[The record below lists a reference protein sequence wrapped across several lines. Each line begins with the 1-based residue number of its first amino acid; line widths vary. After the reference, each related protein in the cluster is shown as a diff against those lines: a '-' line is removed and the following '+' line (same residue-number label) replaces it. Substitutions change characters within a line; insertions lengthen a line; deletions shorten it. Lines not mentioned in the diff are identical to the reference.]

1 MKTLN
6 NSIYNLANLARRE
19 NPGSRPGWRQ
29 VVVLATL
36 FVLLLVTLA
45 QPALSSAQAPWPPP
59 VGGTTTSINDG
70 PGDQRDTHIHGTL
83 VAYYSVVGGTSEVR
97 FHDLLTGADVAIP
110 TGSALDFLP
119 DIYGST
125 IVYTHVTS
133 NKFAIYAFD
142 TATASQSP
150 VELDPQSTSLRER
163 PAIGGQTVAWI
174 DYGLDNDNYHSEIVV
189 YDLAT
194 SSATRLTDDD
204 YYNRDPDVSPD
215 GSTVVWTRCES
226 YSNAT
231 GWGGCRI
238 WQATRSDSD
247 GWSFAGA
254 VQVSGDQESVT
265 PVLNDQFI
273 AYQGIDANG
282 ESDIYWRLRDS
293 SVEHRI
299 SLAGRQGNPA
309 ISGGVL
315 VFESL
320 NAGAPTPSSDI
331 LLYDLAAGSLYTV
344 ADTPA
349 LEFESDV
356 AVGPDG
362 LVRVV
367 WTAGGT
373 SDANVYTRTFSLPSG
388 DTTSPTI
395 TIAAPTGTTYTL
407 SQVILADYACADES
421 GGSGLASCAGPVASG
436 SPIDTA
442 TVGVKTFTVT
452 ATDNAG
458 NTASQTVSYTVA
470 YNICALYDQ
479 GKAHKLGSTV
489 PIKLQLCDANGANVS
504 AAGVVVHASG
514 LIKLD
519 STASDD
525 LADASNT
532 NPDNDFRF
540 DALLGGSGG
549 YIYNLGTRGLSTG
562 TWTLEFTASG
572 DPVTHSVQFDLR

>member
-1 MKTLN
+1 MKTLSS
-6 NSIYNLANLARRE
+6 SIYILANLARRE
-19 NPGSRPGWRQ
+19 NPGSRPGWRPA
-29 VVVLATL
+29 VILATL
-36 FVLLLVTLA
+36 FVLILLTLA
-45 QPALSSAQAPWPPP
+45 RPALSSAQGPPP

-70 PGDQRDTHIHGTL
+70 PGDQRDTHIHGTI
-83 VAYYSVVGGTSEVR
+83 VAYSSITGGTSEVR
-97 FHDLLTGADVAIP
+97 FYDLLTGADVAIP
-110 TGSALDFLP
+110 TGSALDFLS

-125 IVYTHVTS
+125 IVYTHVAS
-133 NKFAIYAFD
+133 NKFAINAYD
-142 TATASQSP
+142 TAAASQPP
-150 VELDPQSTSLRER
+150 VELDPQPGSLREK

-189 YDLAT
+189 YDLTT

-204 YYNRDPDVSPD
+204 YYNRDPDISPD

-238 WQATRSDSD
+238 WQTTRSDSG
-247 GWSFAGA
+247 GWSVAST
-254 VQVSGDQESVT
+254 VQISGDQESMT

-299 SLAGRQGNPA
+299 SLAGPQGNPA

-320 NAGAPTPSSDI
+320 NAGAPTPSLDI
-331 LLYDLAAGSLYTV
+331 LLYDLAAGLLYTV

-349 LEFESDV
+349 REFEPDV

-362 LVRVV
+362 LIRVV
-367 WTAGGT
+367 WTTGGT
-373 SDANVYTRTFSLPSG
+373 SDANVYARTFSLPAG

-395 TIAAPTGTTYTL
+395 TIAVPAATPYML
-407 SQVILADYACADES
+407 NQVVPADYACADES

-452 ATDNAG
+452 ATDHAG
-458 NTASQTVSYTVA
+458 NTASQSVSYTVT
-470 YNICALYDQ
+470 YNICVLYDQ
-479 GKAHKLGSTV
+479 SKSHKLGSTV
-489 PIKLQLCDANGANVS
+489 PIKLQLCDAANANVS
-504 AAGVVVHASG
+504 AADIVVHATE
-514 LIKLD
+514 LTKLD
-519 STASDD
+519 NTAAGA
-525 LADASNT
+525 LADIGNA

-540 DALLGGSGG
+540 EAGLGGSGG
-549 YIYNLGTRGLSTG
+549 YIYNLSTRDLSAG
-562 TWTLEFTASG
+562 TWALGFTVDG
-572 DPVTHSVQFDLR
+572 DPLTHAVEFDLR